1 MLEYKNLGLNLQMLA
16 PVNSLID
23 RPDDVPGAVKYY
35 KPGPNGEKPE
45 WAEPPSGQILNA
57 LIQIFNLIIGQMQR
71 SAAYQDIQADP
82 NVAARTVSAA
92 DREQPTLGGSRSSV
106 TSPSGTAG

>member
-23 RPDDVPGAVKYY
+23 RPDDVPGAIKYY

-45 WAEPPSGQILNA
+45 WAQPPSGQILNA

-71 SAAYQDIQADP
+71 SP
-82 NVAARTVSAA
+82 PTRTSRPTRTSPPAPSGA
-92 DREQPTLGGSRSSV
+92 DRERPRPV
-106 TSPSGTAG
+106 AVVPR